1 MKASPVPVACLKHLL
16 HINPLRNHRIKT
28 GKQGKHAHVCRFAC
42 WELRPQSP
50 GSQSKTL
57 WLVLHKKTENAQ
69 FSVNLFSS
77 FIRFSGSAHIAC
89 DVFKGFGVLPQQ
101 AHKGKMSD
109 ICPACNFSTVNIPL
123 RVLPQIRKTR
133 KRESPSNCKQFI
145 SLIATFSI
153 IHSASKLLNFCY
165 AAN

>member
-16 HINPLRNHRIKT
+16 HINPLINHRIKT
-28 GKQGKHAHVCRFAC
+28 RKQGKHAHVCNFAC
-42 WELRPQSP
+42 WELRSQSP

-57 WLVLHKKTENAQ
+57 WLVFHEKTENAQ

-109 ICPACNFSTVNIPL
+109 ICPACNFSTADIPL
-123 RVLPQIRKTR
+123 RGYSAIWEKLQAGKTIKCIYICPACSFSSVL
-133 KRESPSNCKQFI
+133 
-145 SLIATFSI
+145 SL
-153 IHSASKLLNFCY
+153 
-165 AAN
+165 

>member
-16 HINPLRNHRIKT
+16 HINPLINHRIKT
-28 GKQGKHAHVCRFAC
+28 RKQGKHAHVCNFAC

-57 WLVLHKKTENAQ
+57 WLVLHEKTENAQ

-109 ICPACNFSTVNIPL
+109 ICPACNFSTADIPL
-123 RVLPQIRKTR
+123 RVLPRFGEKLQAGKTV
-133 KRESPSNCKQFI
+133 KCIYICPACSFSSVL
-145 SLIATFSI
+145 SL
-153 IHSASKLLNFCY
+153 
-165 AAN
+165 

>member
-28 GKQGKHAHVCRFAC
+28 GKQGNHAHVYHFAC
-42 WELRPQSP
+42 WDFVPNPREHRV
-50 GSQSKTL
+50 KTL
-57 WLVLHKKTENAQ
+57 WLVLHEKTENAQ
-69 FSVNLFSS
+69 FPVNHFSS

-109 ICPACNFSTVNIPL
+109 ICPACNFSTADIPL
-123 RVLPQIRKTR
+123 RGYSAIWEKLQAGKTIKCIYICPACSFSSVL
-133 KRESPSNCKQFI
+133 
-145 SLIATFSI
+145 SL
-153 IHSASKLLNFCY
+153 
-165 AAN
+165 

>member
-28 GKQGKHAHVCRFAC
+28 RKQGKHAHVCNFAC
-42 WELRPQSP
+42 WELRSQSP

-57 WLVLHKKTENAQ
+57 WLVLHEKTENAQ
-69 FSVNLFSS
+69 FLVNHLSS

-109 ICPACNFSTVNIPL
+109 ICPACNFSTADIPL
-123 RVLPQIRKTR
+123 RVLPRFGK
-133 KRESPSNCKQFI
+133 SCKQAKLSNVYTFALLAAFLPCL
-145 SLIATFSI
+145 SL
-153 IHSASKLLNFCY
+153 
-165 AAN
+165 